1 MFVDSSGIARGSR
14 MPLQS
19 LMSTWTPWDTF
30 VCLKVQKRSEGH
42 VISPKEID
50 DAIVAFW
57 AASERIAAPLVGL
70 IQRRAHAYGCPL
82 SESVAQHFL
91 TDIRYRAADD
101 LRRQLAGDLAEL
113 RSICEDAHGEEHSA
127 KAGKR
132 ATRGFQFR
140 GDRTLVEWLG
150 LKIGQLN
157 SGYADLKT
165 LVDKEKRK
173 RAREVAADEAE
184 DSSTLS
190 LEEIAD
196 DSSPQ
201 RERELWELIE
211 KVLRSRSTRD
221 QYVIRTVLEGQML
234 EVDHVQAFE
243 LVQRSLSQLP
253 ETDRPMA
260 LRLIQGVSAADFPG
274 PLGYL
279 YALIAAACH
288 KEITARTVA
297 RHLQDFRH
305 AIATEWEY
313 EHVPIWKD
321 WKDVR
326 VLARELANRR
336 KPDDL

>member
-1 MFVDSSGIARGSR
+1 LFVDSSGIARGSR

-19 LMSTWTPWDTF
+19 QMSTWTPWDTF

-57 AASERIAAPLVGL
+57 AASERVAAALVGL

-82 SESVAQHFL
+82 SDSVAQHFL

-101 LRRQLAGDLAEL
+101 LRRQLAGDLGEFK
-113 RSICEDAHGEEHSA
+113 SICEDAHGEEPSP
-127 KAGKR
+127 KAGR
-132 ATRGFQFR
+132 SATRSFQFR

-157 SGYADLKT
+157 SAYADLKT
-165 LVDKEKRK
+165 LVDKEKRQ
-173 RAREVAADEAE
+173 RAREVAVDEAE
-184 DSSTLS
+184 DSSSS
-190 LEEIAD
+190 LEEIVD

-201 RERELWELIE
+201 REHELWELIE

-221 QYVIRTVLEGQML
+221 QYVLRTVLEGQML

-243 LVQRSLSQLP
+243 LVRRSLSQLP

-260 LRLIQGVSAADFPG
+260 LQLIQGVSAADYPG

-297 RHLQDFRH
+297 RYLQDFRH
-305 AIATEWEY
+305 AIAMEWEY
-313 EHVPIWKD
+313 EHVPIWKE
-321 WKDVR
+321 WKDMR

-336 KPDDL
+336 RLDDL